1 MAYVYILAS
10 ERNGT
15 LYIGVT
21 KSLKKRV
28 WEHRNDFTK
37 GFTEHY
43 GVHQLVYYAVYD
55 SIVDAIASEKKL
67 KNLGRVRKL
76 AIIEKFNP
84 EWRDLYEEI

>member
-21 KSLKKRV
+21 KNLKKRV
-28 WEHRNDFTK
+28 WEHRNDFIK

-43 GVHQLVYYAVYD
+43 GVHQLVYYAVYG
-55 SIVDAIASEKKL
+55 SIVDAIVSEKKL
-67 KNLGRVRKL
+67 KNLGRVRNL
-76 AIIEKFNP
+76 AMIEKFN
-84 EWRDLYEEI
+84 